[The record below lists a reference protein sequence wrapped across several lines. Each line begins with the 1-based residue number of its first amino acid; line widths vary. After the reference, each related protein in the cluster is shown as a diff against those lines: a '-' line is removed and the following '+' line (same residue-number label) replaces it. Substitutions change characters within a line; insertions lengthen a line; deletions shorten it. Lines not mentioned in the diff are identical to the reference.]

1 MKKQSLLFLF
11 LLVALLSQS
20 QKVKLGMDGETSSQ
34 LLVSTD
40 PVNEKH
46 YYKSMPVSMKKD
58 EAVVFVMTSKDFTP
72 ILALYTEKSELIKTA
87 ELKSSTKDGKEAVV
101 SFNAYRGDTSYI
113 LYLSSAE
120 ENKTGNFLYTYK
132 VPSAEQLVF
141 SQDYSF
147 CDRLNYL
154 INHWQLYWELIGREV
169 NLFSNLLITD
179 DLTDDIPR
187 KIVTNQTLVPG
198 NKADITYGY
207 TEKLYA
213 DPTDAALLITDTDK
227 KYANEIKTELM
238 LQYHKFCRD
247 ILACLDKNMWN
258 VEKEEA
264 PTIFKDKAT
273 HFILKGAENDEPH
286 KSFTVYISKMS
297 IYLSF
302 Y

>member
-11 LLVALLSQS
+11 LLIVILSQS
-20 QKVKLGMDGETSSQ
+20 QKVKLEMIGETTPLQ
-34 LLVSTD
+34 LVSTD

-46 YYKSMPVSMKKD
+46 YYKTVPVSMKKD

-72 ILALYTEKSELIKTA
+72 ISALYTVKSELIKTA
-87 ELKSSTKDGKEAVV
+87 VLKGSTKDGREAVL
-101 SFNAYRGDTSYI
+101 SFRAYRDTSFI
-113 LYLSSAE
+113 LYLSSTE

-132 VPSAEQLVF
+132 VPSDEQLVF

-154 INHWQLYWELIGREV
+154 INHWQLYWEMIGREV
-169 NLFSNLLITD
+169 NLFTNLLITD
-179 DLTDDIPR
+179 DPIDDPPR

-198 NKADITYGY
+198 NKADITNGY

-213 DPTDAALLITDTDK
+213 DPTDVALLITDTDK

-238 LQYHKFCRD
+238 STYNKFCSD
-247 ILACLDKNMWN
+247 ILTCLDKNMWS

-273 HFILKGAENDEPH
+273 HFILKGAANNEPH

-297 IYLSF
+297 VYLSF
-302 Y
+302 N